1 MSRAL
6 TAEGAELHLFQT
18 LRHRLFV
25 TGRGVVPALAFAA
38 RQNREITHFLVLS
51 SSLLFSQPLRDSDPA
66 RSPGPTTSGRDC
78 GQASHRRLAVIT

>member
-25 TGRGVVPALAFAA
+25 TGRGVVPTLAFAA
-38 RQNREITHFLVLS
+38 RQNREITHFLILS
-51 SSLLFSQPLRDSDPA
+51 SSLLFS
-66 RSPGPTTSGRDC
+66 
-78 GQASHRRLAVIT
+78 

>member
-51 SSLLFSQPLRDSDPA
+51 SLLFSQPLRDSDPA
-66 RSPGPTTSGRDC
+66 RSPGSTTSAGIAGRHLTEDL
-78 GQASHRRLAVIT
+78 R

>member
-38 RQNREITHFLVLS
+38 RQNREITHCFILS
-51 SSLLFSQPLRDSDPA
+51 SSSAASGLQIPPAPPVRPLSA
-66 RSPGPTTSGRDC
+66 GIAGRHLTEDL
-78 GQASHRRLAVIT
+78 Q